1 MVIQNDNPFVEFILS
16 KPGEKILTNG
26 RTCITKE
33 LNNMYTVIETWIRE
47 AEVEKK
53 ITEEQFKILLK
64 TISYKEYQCL
74 PTEKWIWTNNSA
86 SAVVIK

>member
-26 RTCITKE
+26 RTYIAKE
-33 LNNMYTVIETWIRE
+33 LNNTYTVIEEWVEGEE
-47 AEVEKK
+47 AEEK
-53 ITEEQFKILLK
+53 ISEEEFKQLLK

-74 PTEKWIWTNNSA
+74 PTEKWIWPNNSA